1 MIYAGVARKL
11 NAKTKVW
18 AKYFWHNTAEDTWLG
33 DDELGHEFVLGASYT
48 IMKGL
53 TADINAGYLVAGDA
67 WEAIGT
73 DGDGDD
79 VFRTDA
85 RIRFKF

>member
-1 MIYAGVARKL
+1 
-11 NAKTKVW
+11 
-18 AKYFWHNTAEDTWLG
+18 
-33 DDELGHEFVLGASYT
+33 
-48 IMKGL
+48 MKGL